1 MFVAICVGGVQNM
14 CIYMCNVHPHVYNII
29 LIYMYIPVFSVSIQS
44 TILYPLL

>member
-1 MFVAICVGGVQNM
+1 MCLLLYMCVGGVQNM
-14 CIYMCNVHPHVYNII
+14 CIYMCNVHPHVYI